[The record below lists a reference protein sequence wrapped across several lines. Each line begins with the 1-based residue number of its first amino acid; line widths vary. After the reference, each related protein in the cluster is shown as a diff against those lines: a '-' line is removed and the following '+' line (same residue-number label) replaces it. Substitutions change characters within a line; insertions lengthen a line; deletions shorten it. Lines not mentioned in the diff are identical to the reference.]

1 MSKAGLSRK
10 SSISALNAKPK
21 QAMTGRLN
29 SSAAVLIFSKT
40 WLGLLSLISLA
51 VRITAGRVLQPR
63 T

>member
-10 SSISALNAKPK
+10 SSISALKAKPK

-29 SSAAVLIFSKT
+29 SSAAILICSKT

-51 VRITAGRVLQPR
+51 VLDGTHRVLSVQ
-63 T
+63 